1 MISALE
7 VPSAKPRAPGCGQ
20 VAEAAR
26 GERGQAMLLTVLFL
40 VVLMGCAALTL
51 DVGVWFREQRQAQAT
66 ADAAALAGAQA
77 LPSTPSSAVALAQQ
91 YADANGGGVAGADI
105 TLRSDFATN
114 DTVSVAVTRKAPS
127 FFATVLS
134 FGNVNVRA
142 HAAARAGVPEQVE
155 GAAPIVVN
163 ELHPL
168 LSGPGCP
175 CFHQETT
182 IPLAKD
188 GAPGAFGMV
197 DFDNSGS
204 NGNPDLSSWIQYGF
218 PGELPLIPYDSD
230 PGAKFNGSIT
240 SALDARV
247 GTELL
252 FPVFDS
258 LGGTGSSAQYNV
270 IGWVA
275 FHLDC
280 FGLATSATDCTNQNG
295 NNQTLTGYFTRA
307 IWTGL
312 QSKTNQHLPDF
323 GVYSVSLVN

>member
-1 MISALE
+1 VRSE
-7 VPSAKPRAPGCGQ
+7 RA
-20 VAEAAR
+20 
-26 GERGQAMLLTVLFL
+26 QAMLLTVLFL

-77 LPSTPSSAVALAQQ
+77 LPASPSNAVALAQQ
-91 YADANGGGVAGADI
+91 YADSNGGGVAGADI
-105 TLRSDFATN
+105 TLRSDFETD

-142 HAAARAGVPEQVE
+142 HASARADVPEAVD

-163 ELHPL
+163 KLHPL

-182 IPLAKD
+182 LPLAKT

-204 NGNPDLSSWIQYGF
+204 NGNPDLSDWIQNGF
-218 PGELPLIPYDSD
+218 DGMLELGPYDSD
-230 PGAKFNGSIT
+230 PGAKFNGGGLT
-240 SALDARV
+240 DALDARV

-252 FPVFDS
+252 FPVFDT
-258 LGGTGSSAQYNV
+258 LDNVGSTAQYDV

-280 FGLATSATDCTNQNG
+280 FGLAAGSTDCTNQNG

-307 IWTGL
+307 IWKGL
-312 QSKTNQHLPDF
+312 QSKNNKRLPDF
-323 GVYSVSLVN
+323 GLYSVSLVN

>member
-1 MISALE
+1 VKS
-7 VPSAKPRAPGCGQ
+7 
-20 VAEAAR
+20 
-26 GERGQAMLLTVLFL
+26 ERGQTMLLTVVFL

-51 DVGVWFREQRQAQAT
+51 DVGIWYREQRQAQAT

-77 LPSTPSSAVALAQQ
+77 LPTSPTNAVSWAQQ
-91 YADANGGGVAGADI
+91 YADSNGGGVAAADI

-114 DTVSVAVTRKAPS
+114 DTVAVKVTRTAPS
-127 FFATVLS
+127 FFATVFS
-134 FGNVNVRA
+134 FGSVNVHAR
-142 HAAARAGVPEQVE
+142 AAARAGVPDQVD

-163 ELHPL
+163 KLHPL

-182 IPLAKD
+182 LPLAKT

-204 NGNPDLSSWIQYGF
+204 NGNPDLANWIQYGF
-218 PGELPLIPYDSD
+218 SGMLDLGPYDSD
-230 PGAKFNGSIT
+230 PGAKFNGGGLT
-240 SALDARV
+240 QALDARV
-247 GTELL
+247 GTERL
-252 FPVFDS
+252 FPVFDT
-258 LGGTGSSAQYNV
+258 LNDVGSGAQYDV

-280 FGLATSATDCTNQNG
+280 FGLAATSTDCTNQNG

-307 IWTGL
+307 IWKGL
-312 QSKTNQHLPDF
+312 QSKNNKHLPDF
-323 GVYSVSLVN
+323 GLYSVSLVN

>member
-1 MISALE
+1 M
-7 VPSAKPRAPGCGQ
+7 
-20 VAEAAR
+20 R
-26 GERGQAMLLTVLFL
+26 GERGQAMILTVLFL

-51 DVGVWFREQRQAQAT
+51 DIGVWYREQRQAQAT
-66 ADAAALAGAQA
+66 ADAAALAGAQL
-77 LPSTPSSAVALAQQ
+77 LPANPGSAVSTAQQ
-91 YADANGGGVAGADI
+91 YADSNGGGVAAGGIA
-105 TLRSDFATN
+105 LRSDFQTK
-114 DTVSVAVTRKAPS
+114 DTVTVQVTRQAPS
-127 FFATVLS
+127 FFASVFS
-134 FGNVNVRA
+134 FGQVSVRA
-142 HAAARAGVPEQVE
+142 QAAARAGVPEEVE

-163 ELHPL
+163 KLHPD

-175 CFHQETT
+175 CFNQETT

-204 NGNPDLSSWIQYGF
+204 NGNPDLSSWIQYGY
-218 PGELPLIPYDSD
+218 PDELKLQQYDSD

-240 SALDARV
+240 SALQARV
-247 GTELL
+247 GSELL
-252 FPVFDS
+252 FPVFDT
-258 LGGTGSSAQYNV
+258 LGGTGSNAQYNI

-280 FGLATSATDCTNQNG
+280 FGLVTSTTDCTNQNG
-295 NNQTLTGYFTRA
+295 NSQSLTGYFTRA

-312 QSKTNQHLPDF
+312 QSKTNKHLPDF

>member
-1 MISALE
+1 M
-7 VPSAKPRAPGCGQ
+7 KN
-20 VAEAAR
+20 
-26 GERGQAMLLTVLFL
+26 ERGQTILLTVVFL

-77 LPSTPSSAVALAQQ
+77 LPASPSDALTWAQQ
-91 YADANGGGVAGADI
+91 YADSNGGGVAADDI
-105 TLRSDFATN
+105 TLRNDFATD
-114 DTVSVAVTRKAPS
+114 DTVAVKVTRTAPS
-127 FFATVLS
+127 FFASIFS
-134 FGNVNVRA
+134 FGNVDVHA
-142 HAAARAGVPEQVE
+142 HAAARAGVPEEVE

-163 ELHPL
+163 KLHPL

-182 IPLAKD
+182 LPLAKT

-204 NGNPDLSSWIQYGF
+204 NGNPDLADWVQNGF
-218 PGELPLIPYDSD
+218 EGMLDLGPYDSD
-230 PGAKFNGSIT
+230 PGAKFNGGGLT
-240 SALDARV
+240 QALDARV

-252 FPVFDS
+252 FPVFDT
-258 LGGTGSSAQYNV
+258 LDQVGSNAQYDV

-280 FGLATSATDCTNQNG
+280 FGLAVGSTDCTNQNG

-307 IWTGL
+307 IWKGL
-312 QSKTNQHLPDF
+312 QSKTNKHLPDF
-323 GVYSVSLVN
+323 GLYSVSLVN